1 MILKAI
7 PYPTPSRS
15 GPATPPPSMRVSRAA
30 SDEDLLDEHLVH
42 ISLVLVDPASPQYKE
57 VYNETKRWVL

>member
-1 MILKAI
+1 
-7 PYPTPSRS
+7 
-15 GPATPPPSMRVSRAA
+15 MRVSRAA
-30 SDEDLLDEHLVH
+30 SDEDLLEEHLVH